1 MGPRRLAAATL
12 LLAWAAA
19 LPAPLPA
26 DEPPPLLPPPV
37 LTASHASEVA
47 PLKDLTPPGFADLIP
62 PERHAESHAPGHLT
76 PSAPAEGGLFAGV
89 EYLLQRPRADGL
101 DYALLNRTAGLA
113 TEGAIS
119 SLRYDLGSGLRVE
132 AGYRFEESRLEASFV
147 YTRLKASGG
156 ESVAAGPGQLVLPT
170 LTRPGLTDSALS
182 ANASAKLDYNL
193 YDLLVGRRYALDD
206 SVAVRGFGGV
216 RLADIGQEFG
226 ATYAGLDARH
236 AVVATGSR
244 FRGVGPVVGAEGV
257 FAGRHGLHVYGRATG
272 ALLSGPADNTYRDA
286 NDGGRTVYAD
296 LTHTLRKVV
305 PTAGLAIGAGWQYRT
320 VTLRAGY
327 EVTHW
332 FGLTDRVRLAS
343 DLAQGAFTAPS
354 GNLAVEGLF
363 VQFSLAY

>member
-1 MGPRRLAAATL
+1 MGTRRLAWAATL
-12 LLAWAAA
+12 LACAAPLNA
-19 LPAPLPA
+19 AEPPTVVLPAVLPGSLA
-26 DEPPPLLPPPV
+26 APAE
-37 LTASHASEVA
+37 A

-62 PERHAESHAPGHLT
+62 PERHHDSHTPGHLT
-76 PSAPAEGGLFAGV
+76 PAAPAEGGLFAGV

-101 DYALLNRTAGLA
+101 DYAITNRTTGLA
-113 TEGAIS
+113 TEGPIAAM
-119 SLRYDLGSGLRVE
+119 RYDLGSGLRVE

-182 ANASAKLDYNL
+182 ATAGAKLDYNL
-193 YDLLVGRRYALDD
+193 YDIVVGRRYALDEH
-206 SVAVRGFGGV
+206 VAVRGFGGV

-226 ATYAGLDARH
+226 ATYDGLDARQ
-236 AVVATGSR
+236 AVVATATR

-257 FAGRHGLHVYGRATG
+257 FAARHGFHVYGRATG
-272 ALLSGPADNTYRDA
+272 ALLSGPADNFYRDA
-286 NDGGRTVYAD
+286 NDGGRTVSAD
-296 LTHTLRKVV
+296 LTQTLRKVV

-343 DLAQGAFTAPS
+343 DVAQGAFTAPS
-354 GNLAVEGLF
+354 GNLSVEGLF
-363 VQFSLAY
+363 IQFSLAY